1 MVVRIKG
8 GYDTATGWP
17 PDESTGVEFQNDV
30 EIPGQFKGGGAGF
43 GWGDTELP
51 GQYGPGGFRGSPR
64 ITAPAIGP
72 PPGTSLSAVP
82 GGGGAPAQG
91 GGDIFP
97 PQNRPLRPGMSPAE
111 FTGGTSTENPFSET
125 PFGDRG
131 PAFRGPRWGGN
142 PPPGFSWGDAAVNV
156 GKRFLPKVIGRRIPG
171 VNLAIP
177 DEGLASRAMDEAP
190 PWSWPGAGNPGMPGA
205 TIRGPIPMNPDAMP
219 DAAVPTPN
227 FVRPEG
233 EVPRTYPMWPTPP
246 APGPAAPS
254 PQRGMPWPDTGVAST
269 PLPPVRPGG
278 GKRAA
283 GPAATKQKPNL
294 GHYNPFV
301 QVARPNADVAG
312 GARGRQSVPYT
323 TALDLSHLFGG
334 GR

>member
-43 GWGDTELP
+43 GWGDTDLP

-91 GGDIFP
+91 GPDIFG
-97 PQNRPLRPGMSPAE
+97 PQNRAIPLNKSVGP
-111 FTGGTSTENPFSET
+111 FTGGSATENMIRS
-125 PFGDRG
+125 GLR
-131 PAFRGPRWGGN
+131 RV
-142 PPPGFSWGDAAVNV
+142 PG
-156 GKRFLPKVIGRRIPG
+156 VIGAGARRIPG
-171 VNLAIP
+171 VGQIIDAVTPTDPLAP
-177 DEGLASRAMDEAP
+177 RSMDEAP
-190 PWSWPGAGNPGMPGA
+190 MWSWPKQPGGARPEPPPESLVSTARDPGRIAEPR
-205 TIRGPIPMNPDAMP
+205 RGPIPVLDPKTGLDWSGNS
-219 DAAVPTPN
+219 AAPTPN

-254 PQRGMPWPDTGVAST
+254 PQRGMPWPDTGVART
-269 PLPPVRPGG
+269 PLPPPRPGRQHTTP
-278 GKRAA
+278 RAA
-283 GPAATKQKPNL
+283 GPAAVRQQPNL
-294 GHYNPFV
+294 GHYSPFV
-301 QVARPNADVAG
+301 QVPRPNADVAG
-312 GARGRQSVPYT
+312 GGRSRNSVPYT